1 MPSHDDNLRRTLAA
15 SLIKEEVFVHVE
27 RLRDPESSVRAA
39 AAKALMACGD
49 GRASAALAVALRDE
63 DWYVRIAAAK
73 AMGKIGDARTVEPLI
88 AALEDTY
95 ASVREYAAEALGAI
109 GDVRAVEALAAA
121 YHGKDW
127 AGRSAPALAL
137 WQIGDATTL
146 PLRILAAETLT
157 PVQKL
162 DALEALH
169 GIDHRIP
176 QSGAKELVIQYAFGS
191 LEALCRR
198 LCRAN
203 SKTPADVRSRTED
216 VRRGAEAVLAE
227 LKQRAQGDVLLR
239 ASAQPER
246 QEREKQEL
254 LRGVSGAVESTP
266 PDELLR
272 SSDGSDASP
281 PAKRSGWLSW
291 ILRRR

>member
-1 MPSHDDNLRRTLAA
+1 MQTEDDNLRRTLAA
-15 SLIKEEVFVHVE
+15 SLITEEVFVHME

-49 GRASAALAVALRDE
+49 GRASEALATALRDE

-73 AMGKIGDARTVEPLI
+73 AMGKIGDARTVGALI

-109 GDVRAVEALAAA
+109 GDVRAVEALGAA

-127 AGRSAPALAL
+127 AGRSAPAQAL

-162 DALEALH
+162 GALEALN
-169 GIDHRIP
+169 GIDHRIA
-176 QSGAKELVIQYAFGS
+176 QSSAKELVIRYGFGS
-191 LEALCRR
+191 VEGLCRR
-198 LCRAN
+198 LA
-203 SKTPADVRSRTED
+203 RSSGRSSEE
-216 VRRGAEAVLAE
+216 VRRGAESVLAE
-227 LKQRAQGDVLLR
+227 LKQRAQGGVLLR
-239 ASAQPER
+239 ASARPET
-246 QEREKQEL
+246 QEKQEL
-254 LRGVSGAVESTP
+254 LRGVPGEAASTP
-266 PDELLR
+266 PGELLR
-272 SSDGSDASP
+272 PSGSLDE
-281 PAKRSGWLSW
+281 PAPMKRSGFLNR
-291 ILRRR
+291 IFRRR